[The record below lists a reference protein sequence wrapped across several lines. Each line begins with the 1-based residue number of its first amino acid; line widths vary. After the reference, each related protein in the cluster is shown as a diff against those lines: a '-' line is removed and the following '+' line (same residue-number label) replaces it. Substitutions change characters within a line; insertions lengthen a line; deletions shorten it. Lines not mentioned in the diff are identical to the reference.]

1 MGAAWCPRRTYVV
14 INQLFLSPPAVGPRP
29 RYGPDRLCAA
39 ALVLVVLSC
48 AGTAGPVVLVPRTLE
63 VAESLSNFENV
74 SLSHDCH
81 EDSAT

>member
-39 ALVLVVLSC
+39 ALLLEVLSC

-81 EDSAT
+81 GNL